1 MRKNILFLLFVL
13 FISCHTNYQVVDMRG
28 EFVKIDSSFDSL
40 QSPATLDFISSRKQ
54 MLAAEMSTV
63 LGTASEDIV
72 NRERSFNPLGNLIAD
87 VIKTE
92 VEAASNEKIDFAVVN
107 IGAIRCEIPRGKITL
122 KQVYELLPFTN
133 TLCVMRMKGS
143 VVQELFEQIA
153 SRRGEGVSQ
162 DVLLTIFPE
171 GELVDAKI
179 RGERICSDSVYRVAT
194 IEYLAEGND
203 GMAAFL
209 KATDL
214 NFLEDITLRELFIR
228 YVKELDNEG
237 KTLNSPKDSRIIIRK
252 TSL

>member
-13 FISCHTNYQVVDMRG
+13 FISCHTNYQVVDMQG

-107 IGAIRCEIPRGKITL
+107 IGAIRCEIPRGQITL

-162 DVLLTIFPE
+162 DVLLTIFLE

-179 RGERICSDSVYRVAT
+179 RGERICPDSVYRVAT